1 MVLRN
6 FPYEIMAFKTNCFL
20 PNSRQLIDITVVPAN
35 IIASVVSVVGS
46 QYVLIYKGTILLPQ
60 FTVGF

>member
-6 FPYEIMAFKTNCFL
+6 FPYEIMAFKINRFL

-35 IIASVVSVVGS
+35 IIASVVSDVGS
-46 QYVLIYKGTILLPQ
+46 QYVLIYKGTILLPK
-60 FTVGF
+60 FIVGF